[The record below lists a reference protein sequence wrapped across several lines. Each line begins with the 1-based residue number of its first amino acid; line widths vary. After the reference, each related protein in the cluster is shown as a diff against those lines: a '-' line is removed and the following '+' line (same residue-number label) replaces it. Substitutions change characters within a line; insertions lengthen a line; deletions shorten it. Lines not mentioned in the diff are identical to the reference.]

1 MDHHAELSEFL
12 RSRRARLTPREAGVP
27 TDGGPRRVPGLRR
40 EELARLAGVSTDYYT
55 RLEQGRHLN
64 CSDAV
69 LDAVARALR
78 LSDTERMYLFELA
91 RPKPRTRRRPVVR
104 PQRVRPGL
112 HRMLETL
119 DGNAP
124 AFILGRQ
131 LDVLAA
137 NRLARALITD
147 FDALPQR
154 QRNMA
159 RHMFLD
165 ESARELYVDWETCA
179 AETVGAL
186 RLLAARHPDDPRLT
200 DLVGELS
207 IKSPEFR
214 TWWADHNV
222 RERTHGTK
230 RYHHPVVGDLTV
242 AYETITFPGDADQ
255 TMCVYTVE
263 PGSSSETALRLLA
276 NWTAGSEPQAAPSTA
291 SATQGEPSR

>member
-12 RSRRARLTPREAGVP
+12 RSRRARLTPQEAGVP

-40 EELARLAGVSTDYYT
+40 EELARLAGVSADYYT
-55 RLEQGRHLN
+55 RLEQGRTSN

-78 LSDTERMYLFELA
+78 LSDTERVYLFELA
-91 RPKPRTRRRPVVR
+91 RPKRTRRRPVVR

-119 DGNAP
+119 DGHAP
-124 AFILGRQ
+124 AFVLGRQ
-131 LDVLAA
+131 MDVLAA

-165 ESARELYVDWETCA
+165 ESARELYVDWEICA

-207 IKSPEFR
+207 IKSSHFR

-242 AYETITFPGDADQ
+242 AYETVTFPGDADQ

-276 NWTAGSEPQAAPSTA
+276 NWTTGNTPQATPSTA